1 MSAHTPKTT
10 YDAPGP
16 RAPVGSAAKPA
27 ATGRLDEKLPDVLG
41 QELTNIIERRII
53 FLDFEPGAHL
63 TEQEI
68 SKEFSISRS
77 PVREAFRQLEAS
89 GLVVRLARRGVRVK
103 EMTEQNLNE
112 IYSCRVPLEGMAAAA
127 AAKHASKDDLDR
139 MKGAL
144 EGMATALEISDVNR
158 FFDENIAFQK
168 HMHEACGNLML
179 QRILAD
185 LDKHAFRYR
194 YFGHTKAAEIP
205 QFSYEAQLAVFA
217 AIERRNTQEAKKL
230 TMRMIRQAKRL
241 HRKVLRQ
248 HGHELS
254 SGA

>member
-1 MSAHTPKTT
+1 MSARTPKTA
-10 YDAPGP
+10 YDTQGS
-16 RAPVGSAAKPA
+16 RAPAGSAAKPA
-27 ATGRLDEKLPDVLG
+27 AAGRLDDRLPDVLG

-53 FLDFEPGAHL
+53 FLDFAPGAHV

-68 SKEFSISRS
+68 SREFNISRS

-89 GLVVRLARRGVRVK
+89 GLVVRLARRGVRVN
-103 EMTEQNLNE
+103 EMTEQNLKE

-139 MKGAL
+139 MTGAL

-168 HMHEACGNLML
+168 YMHEASGNLML

-185 LDKHAFRYR
+185 LDKHALRYR

-205 QFSYEAQLAVFA
+205 QFSYEAQLAVLA
-217 AIERRNTQEAKKL
+217 AIEGRNPQEAKKL
-230 TMRMIRQAKRL
+230 TMSMIRQAQRL
-241 HRKVLRQ
+241 HRKVLRR
-248 HGHELS
+248 HGHELNG
-254 SGA
+254 GA